1 MQATGEHVRKERWPD
16 SVSLGESTQGAFIT
30 TTGKANRRLSA
41 TGLTLLDQEKAYN
54 LKNSLPRWNKKCRA
68 GIYRERSEKTSES
81 LTQ

>member
-54 LKNSLPRWNKKCRA
+54 LKNSLPRGIRNVEQEYTKKGLR
-68 GIYRERSEKTSES
+68 KP
-81 LTQ
+81 QNP